1 MFTSLVFLGIT
12 LQDMTDNSIDRIRVY
27 ICVSDKHCLLS
38 GGVSVSVAEQLH
50 NPPNILSQ
58 CSMRNQ
64 WIPEDS
70 HLYKSCYPCVVFW
83 YSKHSAELILGMCL
97 SDNVTPVRCSTDIWN
112 FASGAQGVDP
122 LMVAETAKSLIESV
136 VAPFLIILVITL
148 GLTSL
153 IMTMVLFLPM
163 VFSWRHARN
172 LHFLCIVMAGASAF
186 LLFVEILIT
195 KLGILGGMYGVFTTS
210 LQVVTVKKGVL
221 SEAFLWTA
229 WVLWLFAFLFV
240 WWVRWWEILERRET
254 KKAAKKKAEDDKKKA
269 EEEKKKQA
277 ALKDKPMKAEDAVL
291 QQMAAAQM

>member
-1 MFTSLVFLGIT
+1 
-12 LQDMTDNSIDRIRVY
+12 
-27 ICVSDKHCLLS
+27 
-38 GGVSVSVAEQLH
+38 
-50 NPPNILSQ
+50 
-58 CSMRNQ
+58 
-64 WIPEDS
+64 
-70 HLYKSCYPCVVFW
+70 
-83 YSKHSAELILGMCL
+83 MCL

-163 VFSWRHARN
+163 VFNWRHARN

-195 KLGILGGMYGVFTTS
+195 KFGILGGMYGVFTTS

-240 WWVRWWEILERRET
+240 WWVRWWEILERREK